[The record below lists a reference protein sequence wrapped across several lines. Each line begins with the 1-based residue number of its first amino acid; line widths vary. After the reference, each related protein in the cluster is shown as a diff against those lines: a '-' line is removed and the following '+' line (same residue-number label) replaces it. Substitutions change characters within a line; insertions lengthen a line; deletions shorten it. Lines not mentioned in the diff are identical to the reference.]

1 MKKLRSLLMLMFVL
15 VGIGVQAQDGTTP
28 YVGSTHNYKI
38 TRGMAQSVLAWDV
51 PTGTVGGG
59 GVTPVLGTH
68 YSIISGGGN
77 SESIDI
83 QWLLEGTYVVRF
95 SETRTAASG
104 YVGCPTT
111 RELTVVVGSNSF
123 DVYADL
129 ITAGEACA
137 TIDPSVVVDVADDG
151 SNTNDVFGETERKF
165 LVTAVDATGDWN
177 FTYTLT
183 HKNGGVDEAIGDLAV
198 KIGATDISTT
208 GQTVNVTGTSTQTIT
223 VTYTTNSNRQ
233 DNDFDLVLTITDA
246 RDSLNTPDGNG
257 TGGKTNDATYIVR
270 ALPATTGIITD

>member
-1 MKKLRSLLMLMFVL
+1 MIIMLAAV
-15 VGIGVQAQDGTTP
+15 GVQAQDGTTP

-38 TRGMAQSVLAWDV
+38 TRGMTQSVLAWGV
-51 PTGTVGGG
+51 PTGTVGGI
-59 GVTPVLGTH
+59 GVTPALGTH
-68 YSIISGGGN
+68 YNIIAGGGDSN
-77 SESIDI
+77 SIDI
-83 QWLLEGTYVVRF
+83 QWVLSGTYVIQF
-95 SETRTAASG
+95 SETRTVASG
-104 YVGCPTT
+104 YAGCPTT

-129 ITAGEACA
+129 ITTDEACA
-137 TIDPSVVVDVADDG
+137 TIDPNVVVDVANDG
-151 SNTNDVFGETERKF
+151 SNTNDVFGETEREF

-183 HKNGGVDEAIGDLAV
+183 HKNGGVDEAIGDFAV

-233 DNDFDLVLTITDA
+233 DKDFDLVLTITDA
-246 RDSLNTPDGNG
+246 SDSLSTPDSNS

-270 ALPATTGIITD
+270 ALPATTGITTD